1 MSVFVLIPAAGMG
14 RRMGATVN
22 KQYLPLNGRPI
33 LGHTIA
39 LFDEHPLIDKIY
51 VITPADEFELCR
63 REVLE
68 PGNFCKVQ
76 GLVPGGAERQD
87 SVRNGLQACA
97 AGPDD
102 IVLIHDG
109 VRPLLQPELIDRL
122 VAEVQER
129 GACLV
134 GVPVKDTIKQ
144 VADGRIE
151 GTPDRSGL
159 WQAQTPQAFRYGQIL
174 EAYRRAQQDGF
185 RGTDDASLVERL
197 GLPVTVIA
205 GSYRNIKLTTPED
218 LLLARAFLDNPE
230 EICP

>member
-1 MSVFVLIPAAGMG
+1 MG

-33 LGHTIA
+33 LGHTIS
-39 LFDEHPLIDKIY
+39 LFDKHPLIDKIY

-68 PGNFCKVQ
+68 PGNFRKVQ
-76 GLVPGGAERQD
+76 ELVPGGAERQD

-122 VAEVQER
+122 VAEVQEH

-144 VADGRIE
+144 VVDGLIE

-174 EAYRRAQQDGF
+174 EAYQRAQQDGF

-197 GLPVTVIA
+197 GQPVTIIA

-218 LLLARAFLDNPE
+218 LLLARAFLDSPE
-230 EICP
+230 EVCP

>member
-14 RRMGATVN
+14 RRMGADIN
-22 KQYLPLNGRPI
+22 KQYLPLGGRPV
-33 LGHTIA
+33 LAHTIA
-39 LFDEHPLIDKIY
+39 LFDNHPLVDRIY

-63 REVLE
+63 SEVLE
-68 PGNFCKVQ
+68 PGAFRKVQ
-76 GLVPGGAERQD
+76 ALVPGGAERQD

-109 VRPLLQPELIDRL
+109 VRPLLDAALIDRL
-122 VAEVQER
+122 VARVREQ

-134 GVPVKDTIKQ
+134 GVPVKDTIKE

-151 GTPDRSGL
+151 GTPERGRL
-159 WQAQTPQAFRYGQIL
+159 WQAQTPQAFRYGQIVD
-174 EAYRRAQQDGF
+174 AYQRAQQDGY

-197 GLPVTVIA
+197 GQPVTVVA

-218 LLLARAFLDNPE
+218 LLLARAFLDHPE
-230 EICP
+230 EVDP

>member
-1 MSVFVLIPAAGMG
+1 MSVIVLIPAAGMG

-22 KQYLPLNGRPI
+22 KQYLPLNDRPI
-33 LGHTIA
+33 VGHTIA
-39 LFDEHPLIDKIY
+39 LFDQHPLIDKIY
-51 VITPADEFELCR
+51 VITPVAEFEQCR

-68 PGNFCKVQ
+68 PGNFRKVQ
-76 GLVPGGAERQD
+76 DLVPGGAERQD
-87 SVRNGLQACA
+87 SVRNGLLACA

-109 VRPLLQPELIDRL
+109 VRPLLQPALIDKVIETVRG
-122 VAEVQER
+122 Q

-144 VADGRIE
+144 VVDGCIE
-151 GTPDRSGL
+151 GTPDRSVL
-159 WQAQTPQAFRYGQIL
+159 WQAQTPQAFRYSQIL
-174 EAYRRAQQDGF
+174 EAHERAQQDGF

-197 GLPVTVIA
+197 GQPVMVIA

-218 LLLARAFLDNPE
+218 LLLARAFLDSPE
-230 EICP
+230 EVCP

>member
-33 LGHTIA
+33 LAHTIA
-39 LFDEHPLIDKIY
+39 LFDKHPLIDKIY
-51 VITPADEFELCR
+51 LITPADEFELCR
-63 REVLE
+63 REVLK
-68 PGNFCKVQ
+68 PGNFGKVQ
-76 GLVPGGAERQD
+76 ALVPGGDERQD
-87 SVRNGLQACA
+87 SVSNGLQACA

-109 VRPLLQPELIDRL
+109 VRPLLQAELIDKL

-144 VADGRIE
+144 VVDGRIS
-151 GTPDRSGL
+151 GTPERSGL

-174 EAYRRAQQDGF
+174 QAYRQAQRDGF

-197 GLPVTVIA
+197 GQPITIIA
-205 GSYRNIKLTTPED
+205 GSYRNIKITTPGD
-218 LLLARAFLDNPE
+218 LLLARAFLDSPE
-230 EICP
+230 EPCP